1 MPSFRNQRL
10 VNHSAQDMFDLV
22 ADVETSPDFL
32 PLCTGLRIR
41 KRQQDQQGREVLI
54 ADMSVGYKAI
64 RETFTSKVTLDRDK
78 KEILVEYVDGP
89 FERLINRWTFSDE
102 AEMQEG
108 KRTKSRVDFFIDYE
122 FRNRMLG
129 MVMGVMFDSAFRK
142 FAEAFEQRADVIYRI
157 KKNQNQI
164 MS

>member
-1 MPSFRNQRL
+1 
-10 VNHSAQDMFDLV
+10 MFDLV
-22 ADVETSPDFL
+22 ADVEPYPDFL

-64 RETFTSKVTLDRDK
+64 RETFTSKVTLDRSK

-102 AEMQEG
+102 AEPQEG

-129 MVMGVMFDSAFRK
+129 MLMGVMFDSAFRK

>member
-22 ADVETSPDFL
+22 ADVETYPDFL

-108 KRTKSRVDFFIDYE
+108 KREYIIKQLYE
-122 FRNRMLG
+122 CQIALLIENEGSILLSWRY
-129 MVMGVMFDSAFRK
+129 VS
-142 FAEAFEQRADVIYRI
+142 EQAKCAAYY
-157 KKNQNQI
+157 
-164 MS
+164 

>member
-22 ADVETSPDFL
+22 ADVETYPDFL

-41 KRQQDQQGREVLI
+41 KRQQDQQGRDVLI

-64 RETFTSKVTLDRDK
+64 RETFTSKVTLDRSK

-102 AEMQEG
+102 SEPQEG

-129 MVMGVMFDSAFRK
+129 MLMGAMFDSAFRR
-142 FAEAFEQRADVIYRI
+142 FAEAFEQRADVMYRI

>member
-1 MPSFRNQRL
+1 
-10 VNHSAQDMFDLV
+10 MFDLV
-22 ADVETSPDFL
+22 ADVETYPDFL

-64 RETFTSKVTLDRDK
+64 RETFTSKVTLDRSK

-102 AEMQEG
+102 AEPQEG

-129 MVMGVMFDSAFRK
+129 MLMGVMFDSAFRK